1 MDDIMKIVKALE
13 DSNILLEEITKK
25 KKQKEKGASLLG
37 KMLIGKGAGYGKK
50 NVKRWLWI

>member
-1 MDDIMKIVKALE
+1 MKIVKALE

-25 KKQKEKGASLLG
+25 KKQQEKGASLLG